1 MQKILNAY
9 KNEIKLTESLIKK
22 VNWKDQHHYT
32 EWLAQTFYYAAYS
45 TRIIGL
51 AGCHFGYSQ
60 NNLHQR
66 FLEHAKE
73 EKNHEKILIT
83 DLAHFGQKL
92 SDFDPSPMAK
102 MLYQNQYYWIQHQG
116 PLSVYGYFLFLEG
129 LAVEFGPEI
138 YKRIAKVFPANAI
151 KYLKVHVEEDH
162 GHIESHLKLL
172 ADATPEDYSK
182 IVENMQLTGAAYRK
196 FLEDIIQAADY
207 KKSQSNKAAKSS
219 RAA

>member
-1 MQKILNAY
+1 MQNILKAY
-9 KNEIKLTESLIKK
+9 KNEIKLTEPLISLMD
-22 VNWKDQHHYT
+22 WKNPHHYT

-51 AGCHFGYSQ
+51 AGCHFNYSQ

-83 DLAHFGQKL
+83 DLSHFGKKL

-102 MLYQNQYYWIQHQG
+102 ILYQTQYYWIQHQG
-116 PLSVYGYFLFLEG
+116 PISVYGYFLYLEG
-129 LAVEFGPEI
+129 LAVEFGPDI
-138 YKRIAKVFPANAI
+138 YKKISEVFPASAT
-151 KYLKVHVEEDH
+151 KYLKVHVDEDH

-172 ADATPEDYSK
+172 ADSTKEEREK
-182 IVENMQLTGAAYRK
+182 ITENMQLTGAAYRK
-196 FLEDIIQAADY
+196 FLEDIIQAGNR
-207 KKSQSNKAAKSS
+207 KKLDLKKTA
-219 RAA
+219 